1 VSGPLEGLTVLDL
14 SRLAPGPYAG
24 MMLADLGADVIVVDG
39 GRAGKQVADFT
50 RGKRFIR
57 LNVKEPAGL
66 AALRHLATTAD
77 VVLEGFRPG
86 VVDRLGI
93 GYEDLRAVNPALIYC
108 SLTGYGQDGP
118 LARQAGHDIN
128 YLAIAGLL
136 GAVGPVDGPPLPPL
150 NVVADL
156 AGGSMLAVIGILA
169 AVVERQRS
177 GQGQLVDVAMVDGVI
192 SMMKLWIEGWGSA
205 VLPERGRGM
214 TTGEAPF
221 YRCYACAD
229 DRYVAVG
236 AVEPQFFAA
245 LWAALEMEG
254 APPDHLDPA
263 GWPELEKLLADR
275 FGAQTRDEWIT
286 QLDGSESCV
295 TPVLDPDEVASHPQN
310 VARHG
315 TWDGADVPAV
325 PLFSRTPQ
333 RRGVLD
339 HQDVT
344 AAVLHDAGVPDD
356 EIAVV
361 LDEVARDVPPGLP
374 WPPLRE
380 GSAPTTKETET
391 A

>member
-1 VSGPLEGLTVLDL
+1 MSGPLEGLTVLDL

-24 MMLADLGADVIVVDG
+24 MMLADLGADVVVVGG
-39 GRAGKQVADFT
+39 GRAGEQVADFC

-66 AALRHLATTAD
+66 AALRHLAASAD
-77 VVLEGFRPG
+77 IVLEGFRPG

-93 GYEDLRAVNPALIYC
+93 GYDDLRAVNPRIIYC

-118 LARQAGHDIN
+118 LARRAGHDIN

-136 GAVGPVDGPPLPPL
+136 GAVGPVDAPPLPPL

-156 AGGSMLAVIGILA
+156 AGGSMLAVVGILA

-177 GQGQLVDVAMVDGVI
+177 GEGQLVDVAMIDGVI

-229 DRYVAVG
+229 GRHVAVG
-236 AVEPQFFAA
+236 SVEPQFFAA
-245 LWAALEMEG
+245 LWTALELDG
-254 APPDHLDPA
+254 LPPDHLDPS
-263 GWPELEKLLADR
+263 GWPAIEDVLTKR
-275 FGAQTRDEWIT
+275 FASATRDEWT
-286 QLDGSESCV
+286 SRLEGTEACV
-295 TPVLDPDEVASHPQN
+295 TPVLDPDEVATHPQ
-310 VARHG
+310 VVSRHG
-315 TWDGADVPAV
+315 TWEGADVPAV
-325 PLFSRTPQ
+325 PLFSRTVPS
-333 RRGVLD
+333 RGVFD
-339 HQDVT
+339 TTDVT
-344 AAVLHDAGVPDD
+344 ADVLRAAGVSDAD
-356 EIAVV
+356 VAAV

-380 GSAPTTKETET
+380 KEIV
-391 A
+391 